1 MRSNSVFKHAFNRA
15 IGLLP
20 EPGDPRLLPSENT
33 LRRELDV
40 SRTTVR
46 KVLAELQKRGLIEAA
61 GTGWKARR
69 TPEESDRFPE
79 LETTSRG
86 DLVERLFMEWMLRA
100 DTRPD
105 TLINEL
111 DLARQFQVATS
122 VIREFLIRF
131 SRFGLVE
138 KRPNSGWLFRGF
150 NRDFAL
156 ELFEVRLLFELRSA
170 RCFVDLP
177 SGSPIWGRLR
187 ALRDEHLSLQA
198 EIDQRYQD
206 FSSLDNRLHH
216 LVHSVS
222 PNRFID
228 DFHGIIALIFH
239 YHYQWNKVS
248 ERARNGAAITEH
260 LDYIDALIS
269 RDPDRIDAACRAH
282 LSSARTTLIQSLIP
296 PPADAAGQ

>member
-20 EPGDPRLLPSENT
+20 DPGSQQLLPSENS
-33 LRRELDV
+33 LRRQLEV

-46 KVLAELQKRGLIEAA
+46 KILAEMQERRLIEA
-61 GTGWKARR
+61 TGIGWQTRR
-69 TPEESDRFPE
+69 TPLDSDRFPE
-79 LETTSRG
+79 QETTSRG

-156 ELFEVRLLFELRSA
+156 ELFEVRLMFELRSA
-170 RCFVDLP
+170 QRFVDLP
-177 SGSPIWGRLR
+177 PGSPIWDRLR
-187 ALRDEHLSLQA
+187 ALRDEHLTLQA
-198 EIDQRYQD
+198 EIDRRYQD
-206 FSSLDNRLHH
+206 FSNLDTRLHL

-228 DFHGIIALIFH
+228 DFHGVIALIFH

-269 RDPDRIDAACRAH
+269 RDPARIENACRSH
-282 LSSARTTLIQSLIP
+282 LNSARTTLIQSLIP
-296 PPADAAGQ
+296 PTADGVG